1 MCAGGGGGPKRPSW
15 DQKWPNM
22 ATLPMSQSGLKG
34 SKIIPYDQYNMI
46 LTIWHHF
53 GPIWT
58 LLDHFRQ
65 NLIFCSKVV
74 LAKKH
79 FLFCRQR
86 IKFFLKWSK
95 RTKMGPYLSQM
106 ASENHLSI
114 SIQWSWNHL
123 KIFWSPSCCW
133 EKTTR
138 WWKVT
143 WRLRFLSTTNHYY
156 YYKRLFVDGV
166 KSTKTHIFVR

>member
-1 MCAGGGGGPKRPSW
+1 MAKMLPFLSLFHHNFGCHGLLWESAAHAQSLDIYKVGLKQFWPLPNFNHVRRGGGGGGGGPKRPSW

-86 IKFFLKWSK
+86 IKFFLK
-95 RTKMGPYLSQM
+95 
-106 ASENHLSI
+106 
-114 SIQWSWNHL
+114 
-123 KIFWSPSCCW
+123 
-133 EKTTR
+133 
-138 WWKVT
+138 
-143 WRLRFLSTTNHYY
+143 
-156 YYKRLFVDGV
+156 
-166 KSTKTHIFVR
+166 